1 MQLNEMSTTRIQNM
15 LLAVQELKA
24 AYSSERRK
32 KRLSCPLC
40 DYVSGDDSI
49 QGCKICPWLV
59 FEGFGCMSGPL
70 GIRTEYYKSQR
81 ISARLVRVARWET
94 LIVEELAVRRI
105 A

>member
-70 GIRTEYYKSQR
+70 GIRTYKSQR